1 MGDNPEKT
9 TDTGMPSK
17 PKWEHPNH
25 PLYLHHGDQPGII
38 LVPQLLAEDNYSTW
52 VQSMR
57 MALTVKNKIG
67 LVDES
72 IKEPSKNQPE
82 ELQQWKRCN
91 DLVKTWLLGSMTKEI
106 ASSVIHCRDASQMWL
121 DLQE

>member
-1 MGDNPEKT
+1 MGDNLEKA
-9 TDTGMPSK
+9 TDTGMSSK

-25 PLYLHHGDQPGII
+25 PLYLHHADQPGII
-38 LVPQLLAEDNYSTW
+38 LVSQLLAEDNYSTW

-72 IKEPSKNQPE
+72 IKEPSKDQLE

-91 DLVKTWLLGSMTKEI
+91 DLLLLAGQYPLLK
-106 ASSVIHCRDASQMWL
+106 
-121 DLQE
+121 